1 MNMKTIKVKENID
14 KNGFKR
20 LIFEDPRRAV
30 LVISYPN
37 IYNNMLFRVSWRGW
51 CCNYPSIEMA
61 KQFAESFLC
70 SYYSSLDGCKIVY

>member
-1 MNMKTIKVKENID
+1 MKTIKAKDNTD
-14 KNGFKR
+14 KNGVKR
-20 LIFEDPRRAV
+20 LIFKDTRRAV

-37 IYNNMLFRVSWRGW
+37 KYNNMLFRVSGRGW
-51 CCNYPSIEMA
+51 CCNYPSIEKA